1 MRPFL
6 RSLACLTFALLAA
19 CDGGGSGRF
28 DVIVVGDE
36 KAALSP
42 EPPFSPAADL
52 LREATASGLVG
63 LDAEGR
69 VRPDLADRWIVTDD
83 GLSYIFRF
91 ENAAMPGSEPL
102 TAREVRAALR
112 EAIEALDGTGL
123 GLDLTVIDG
132 IYARTNQVI
141 EIRLKTAMP
150 EFLQLLADPALALRL
165 EARQDRVLDLKADG
179 SALTLSTYAE
189 NPRDAETMDLR
200 IAGPKEAVQ
209 RFQRGEA
216 RLLLAGGIDAL
227 PHVEKGGLLRGA
239 IRLDPVTGLFGLA
252 IADREGFLSRPSNR
266 EAISMAVDRQALIAP
281 FGIGGWSPRTRL
293 VPEGPLGTQQP
304 AGRWAALTMEER
316 QNLAAQRVAGWVA
329 SEGAVA
335 PLSIA
340 LPTGTGGD
348 ILFRRLS
355 ADLSRIGL
363 GARRVKL
370 DEDADLTL
378 VDEVA
383 WMDRPEWYLHRL
395 DCKVTKGLCS
405 QEADALVAQA
415 IAEPDPATR
424 QQLLAEATAALTDL
438 DSFISF
444 GPPIR
449 FSLVR
454 GGVDG
459 FAVNR
464 WGFHP
469 LSQLFADP
477 T

>member
-1 MRPFL
+1 MRPLL
-6 RSLACLTFALLAA
+6 RPLACLTIAMLAA
-19 CDGGGSGRF
+19 CDSGDGGRF
-28 DVIVVGDE
+28 DVILVGDE
-36 KAALSP
+36 KSALSAD
-42 EPPFSPAADL
+42 PPFSPAAGL
-52 LREATASGLVG
+52 LREATGSGLVG

-69 VRPDLADRWIVTDD
+69 IRPDLADRWIVTDD

-91 ENAAMPGSEPL
+91 DQSALPGTEPL
-102 TAREVRAALR
+102 TAREVRTALLK
-112 EAIEALDGTGL
+112 AIKDLDGTGL
-123 GLDLTVIDG
+123 GKDLTMIDG

-141 EIRLKTAMP
+141 EIRLKTAAP
-150 EFLQLLADPALALRL
+150 EFLQLLADPALALRFD
-165 EARQDRVLDLKADG
+165 ARKDRVLG
-179 SALTLSTYAE
+179 MENEGGVLTLATYAE
-189 NPRDAETMDLR
+189 DPRDAETMDLR

-216 RLLLAGGIDAL
+216 RLLLGGGIDAL
-227 PHVEKGGLLRGA
+227 PHVELGGLLRGT

-252 IADREGFLSRPSNR
+252 IGDSEGFLSLASNR
-266 EAISMAVDRQALIAP
+266 EAISMAIDRQALIAP

-293 VPEGPLGTQQP
+293 VPVGAPGTQQP

-316 QNLAAQRVAGWVA
+316 QNVAVQRVAGWVA
-329 SEGAVA
+329 SEGAIA
-335 PLSIA
+335 PLTIA

-363 GARRVKL
+363 GARRVGPDDK
-370 DEDADLTL
+370 ADLML
-378 VDEVA
+378 VDDVA

-395 DCKVTKGLCS
+395 DCNVTKGLCS
-405 QEADALVAQA
+405 EEADGLVAQA
-415 IAEPDPATR
+415 IAEPNAEVR
-424 QQLLAEATAALTDL
+424 RQLLSEADALLTDL
-438 DSFISF
+438 DGFISF